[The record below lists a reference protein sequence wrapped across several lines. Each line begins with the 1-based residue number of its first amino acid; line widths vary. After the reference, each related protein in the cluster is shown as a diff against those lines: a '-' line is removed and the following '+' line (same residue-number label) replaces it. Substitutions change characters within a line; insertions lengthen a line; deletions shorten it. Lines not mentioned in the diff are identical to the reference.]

1 MNIKQLNEAIAR
13 CNPYEQKTKLRH
25 LHKQKRQLL
34 KSINQSVV
42 DVTTGN
48 LPAML
53 QKQSGL

>member
-1 MNIKQLNEAIAR
+1 MNMSELNEAIAKL
-13 CNPYEQKTKLRH
+13 NPYTDKTKLRH

-34 KSINQSVV
+34 RSINQSVV